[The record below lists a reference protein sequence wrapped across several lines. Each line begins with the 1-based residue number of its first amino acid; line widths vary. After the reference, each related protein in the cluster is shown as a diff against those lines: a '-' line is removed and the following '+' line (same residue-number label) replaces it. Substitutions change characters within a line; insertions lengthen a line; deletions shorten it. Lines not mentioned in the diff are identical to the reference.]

1 MKIEIENLLSYA
13 ISLNEYERKQIIA
26 VLIASMLNDSANDE
40 AKNKYDNII
49 NTLEE
54 NI

>member
-1 MKIEIENLLSYA
+1 MKKETESILAYA
-13 ISLNEYERKQIIA
+13 IRLEEYERKQIIS
-26 VLIASMLNDSANDE
+26 VLIASMLNDGANDE

-49 NTLEE
+49 NTLKE